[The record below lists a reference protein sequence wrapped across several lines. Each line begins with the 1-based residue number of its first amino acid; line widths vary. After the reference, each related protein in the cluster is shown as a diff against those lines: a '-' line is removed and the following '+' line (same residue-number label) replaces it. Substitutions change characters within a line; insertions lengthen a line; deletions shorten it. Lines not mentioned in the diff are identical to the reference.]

1 MNAVTL
7 SLRAAPDLAVDCSP
21 LNPDR
26 LAGLSLEAIAALAL
40 PMGNGSVPVGELF
53 ELDREA
59 GEGVVI
65 RHACDRL
72 DRVGAGMSGGALR
85 VVGDVGGWLAF
96 GLTGGRVEVSGNAG
110 AFAAS
115 GMAAGTLHVRGRV
128 GDFLGAAQAGDKQGM
143 LGGLVVVDGDAGDRV
158 GDHLRR
164 GMLLIGGDA
173 GDYCGAR
180 MLAGTIVV
188 RGRCGALTGFGMKR
202 GTLLLG
208 EHPELP
214 ATFNDCGT
222 QELMFLRLFARHLA
236 AVGGAA
242 AAFAPA
248 SERVRRYVGD
258 LGNGGQGE
266 ILIPA

>member
-1 MNAVTL
+1 MNAVSLT
-7 SLRAAPDLAVDCSP
+7 LRAPPPLAVDCSA
-21 LNPDR
+21 LDPDR
-26 LAGLSLEAIAALAL
+26 LAGLSLEAIGALAL
-40 PMGNGSVPVGELF
+40 PMGKGSVAVGELF

-59 GEGVVI
+59 GEGVVV

-72 DRVGAGMSGGALR
+72 DRLAAGMSGGTLR
-85 VVGDVGGWLAF
+85 VEGDVGAWLAA
-96 GLTGGRVEVSGNAG
+96 GMTGGSVTVSGSAG

-115 GMAAGTLHVRGRV
+115 GMAAGTLHVRGDV
-128 GDFLGAAQAGDKQGM
+128 GDFLGAARAGDKQGM
-143 LGGLVVVDGDAGDRV
+143 LGGQVVVGGRAGDRV
-158 GDHLRR
+158 GDHMRR

-188 RGRCGALTGFGMKR
+188 RGRTGALTGFGMKR
-202 GTLLLG
+202 GTLLLAG
-208 EHPELP
+208 RPDLP

-222 QELMFLRLFARHLA
+222 HELMFLRLFARHLIA
-236 AVGGAA
+236 AGGAA

-248 SERVRRYVGD
+248 GERVRRWVGD

-266 ILIPA
+266 ILVPD

>member
-7 SLRAAPDLAVDCSP
+7 SLRGVPDLAVDCSP

-26 LAGLSLEAIAALAL
+26 LAGLSLEAIAGLAL
-40 PMGNGSVPVGELF
+40 PMGRRSVPVGELF

-72 DRVGAGMSGGALR
+72 ERIGAGMGGGVLR
-85 VVGDVGGWLAF
+85 VEGDVGGWLAA
-96 GLTGGRVEVSGNAG
+96 GLTGGSVDVSGDAG

-115 GMAAGTLHVRGRV
+115 GMAAGTLHVRGKV

-143 LGGLVVVDGDAGDRV
+143 LGGQVVVDGDAGDRV
-158 GDHLRR
+158 GDHMRR

-202 GTLLLG
+202 GTLLLAG
-208 EHPELP
+208 TPDLP

-222 QELMFLRLFARHLA
+222 HELTFLRLFARHLA
-236 AVGGAA
+236 AAGGAA

-248 SERVRRYVGD
+248 GERVRRWVGD

-266 ILIPA
+266 ILVPA